1 MITSNPEAYRGH
13 RPSYSAAPGSRASF
27 SAAPGGHRSSFSIA
41 PAGSPTSYSAP
52 PPVFMTEPI
61 PNGLGDRY
69 SIITHLYLQHISI
82 IILQKE
88 GQTVVVVFY
97 LQFRLIGSQ

>member
-69 SIITHLYLQHISI
+69 SIISI
-82 IILQKE
+82 YPLSFSKKRAKLWLLFSIYNLA
-88 GQTVVVVFY
+88 
-97 LQFRLIGSQ
+97 